1 MFPKG
6 FMTGAA
12 TAAHQVEGNN
22 IHSDYW
28 LQEQMPHSS
37 FTEPSGIACD
47 HYHRYEEDIRMLAEA
62 GLNAYR
68 FSVEWARIEPEEGV
82 FSEEETEHY
91 RRVIAC
97 CRRYGVEPVVTLM
110 HFTSPAWLIRKGG
123 WEAESTVDYFR
134 RYAAYIAENLGGE
147 LRYVCTINEANMGL
161 QLAAIAK
168 RFELMAKQAAMRA
181 QQEGAESGAAKQ
193 AEGTVQ
199 VGMNFQKMM
208 ENMKFA
214 AMENAQAFGTPQPQI
229 FVGSRTPEG
238 DLLVMKAHAAARE
251 AFRKAAPQ
259 EPVDDTRYLK
269 ILPQVDERDQLSF
282 LDDYFSARQPEIV
295 RRFIALN
302 RGVSI
307 LADCSAGSNASTML
321 CMDREGLFYR
331 KYAFGADGEKLAEQ
345 LRWLRAHEGRL
356 PLCEIL
362 RDDSSPDYCCYDM
375 RYSSEAVGFFP
386 FLHSHPVAAGE
397 RVLLG
402 VLDAV
407 ERGLYR
413 DSERPLDEAA
423 LEQYIQ
429 SKVTANL
436 ERLETAR
443 ELHELL
449 GYETL
454 VVNHREY
461 RNLPALRKL
470 FAPEHLRE
478 VFACDRVGDI
488 HGDLTVENIICTD
501 PAGEGFYLIDPNT
514 GNLHDS
520 PFLDYAKLL
529 QSLHGG
535 YEFMMKTGAV
545 SVSKNRV
552 DFISARSAAYDE
564 LFAAYRAWLGERFSP
579 AEQRSIF
586 HHELVHWLRLLP
598 YKLRKDGDLA
608 PMFYAG
614 FIMVANDVYEWFE
627 HE

>member
-259 EPVDDTRYLK
+259 VK
-269 ILPQVDERDQLSF
+269 IGLSLSLHDLQALP
-282 LDDYFSARQPEIV
+282 
-295 RRFIALN
+295 
-302 RGVSI
+302 G
-307 LADCSAGSNASTML
+307 
-321 CMDREGLFYR
+321 
-331 KYAFGADGEKLAEQ
+331 
-345 LRWLRAHEGRL
+345 
-356 PLCEIL
+356 
-362 RDDSSPDYCCYDM
+362 
-375 RYSSEAVGFFP
+375 
-386 FLHSHPVAAGE
+386 
-397 RVLLG
+397 
-402 VLDAV
+402 
-407 ERGLYR
+407 
-413 DSERPLDEAA
+413 
-423 LEQYIQ
+423 
-429 SKVTANL
+429 
-436 ERLETAR
+436 
-443 ELHELL
+443 
-449 GYETL
+449 
-454 VVNHREY
+454 
-461 RNLPALRKL
+461 
-470 FAPEHLRE
+470 
-478 VFACDRVGDI
+478 
-488 HGDLTVENIICTD
+488 
-501 PAGEGFYLIDPNT
+501 GEGFAEKAWEEEFTHYLPYFEGD
-514 GNLHDS
+514 D
-520 PFLDYAKLL
+520 FLGVQNYTRTLYGPAGQLPAPEGAELTQMDYEFYPQALEHVIRKAAEGFKGDLIVTENGTAMADDERRCAFIREAAAGVERCLADGLPVRGYFYWSLMDNFEWQKGFAMQFGLVAVDRSTLERTPKPSLKLL
-529 QSLHGG
+529 GSLA
-535 YEFMMKTGAV
+535 K
-545 SVSKNRV
+545 
-552 DFISARSAAYDE
+552 
-564 LFAAYRAWLGERFSP
+564 
-579 AEQRSIF
+579 
-586 HHELVHWLRLLP
+586 
-598 YKLRKDGDLA
+598 
-608 PMFYAG
+608 
-614 FIMVANDVYEWFE
+614 
-627 HE
+627 